1 MARPDQAI
9 VEERDGKVVIAVHAQ
24 PGAGTTEV
32 VGTYG
37 SALKIRVAAP
47 PTRNRANE
55 ALQEL
60 IAEVFDLKPKDVELV
75 SGETNRQKRFRLS
88 GIDLESAERTVEALV
103 WADPSRAERGLRPE
117 SRDRP

>member
-1 MARPDQAI
+1 MARPDQSI
-9 VEERDGKVVIAVHAQ
+9 VEERDGKIVLAVHAQ

-32 VGTYG
+32 VGSHG

-55 ALQEL
+55 ALREL

-75 SGETNRQKRFRLS
+75 AGESSRQKRFQLS
-88 GIDLESAERTVEALV
+88 NIDLETAERAVEAMV